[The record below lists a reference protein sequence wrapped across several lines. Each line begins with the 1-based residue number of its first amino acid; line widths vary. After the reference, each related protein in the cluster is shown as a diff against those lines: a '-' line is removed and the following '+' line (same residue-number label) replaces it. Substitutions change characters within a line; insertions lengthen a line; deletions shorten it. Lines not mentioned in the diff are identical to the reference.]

1 MISFIDNF
9 KFKTD
14 NLKVFNRMSE
24 ISGKTVVVDLGDRSY
39 PIMISHNTYSDIGQW
54 FTKYCGPKKA
64 IIITDDNVNPLYSR
78 NVVEGLQA
86 TGITTHIISVAP
98 GENAKSLSILST
110 IYDALFDCKAERSD
124 AVVALGG
131 GVIGDLAGYAAASF
145 KRGLKYVQ
153 VPTTLLAMVDS
164 AVGGKTGIN
173 HSRGKNM
180 IGAFHQPDLVYSD
193 IHTLNTLPK
202 RERSCGM
209 AETIKHAIIQDSKFF
224 THLENN
230 IDAINHL
237 EQQLMINLV
246 ERNCQIKA
254 NVVAQDEKEHG
265 VRGYLNFG
273 HTIGHTFETVMKAN
287 GFHHGEAIALGMVAE
302 LRMAVKRNMFTQG
315 DLEKVVAMFVAYGLP
330 VSLDEI
336 FPTDALY
343 EAMKQ
348 DKKVSGGKIKFAIP
362 TQIGQCTFVNDFT
375 ESEIKWA
382 INTLAK

>member
-1 MISFIDNF
+1 MVIL
-9 KFKTD
+9 
-14 NLKVFNRMSE
+14 NLIRTTSRFFYLMSE
-24 ISGKTVVVDLGDRSY
+24 FSGNTVQVDLGERSY
-39 PIMISHNTYSDIGQW
+39 PIMISHNTYTNIGPW

-64 IIITDDNVNPLYSR
+64 IIITDDNVNPLYSEK
-78 NVVEGLQA
+78 VSAGLHTSDIA
-86 TGITTHIISVAP
+86 THIISVAP
-98 GENAKSLSILST
+98 GEGAKSLAILST
-110 IYDALFDCKAERSD
+110 IYDALFDCKAERAD

-131 GVIGDLAGYAAASF
+131 GVVGDLAGYAAASF

-164 AVGGKTGIN
+164 SVGGKTGIN
-173 HSRGKNM
+173 HPRGKNM

-193 IHTLNTLPK
+193 IYSLNTLPK
-202 RERSCGM
+202 RELSCGM
-209 AETIKHAIIQDSKFF
+209 AETIKHAVIQDSAFF

-230 IDAINHL
+230 INGINNL
-237 EQQLMINLV
+237 DEQLMINLV

-254 NVVAQDEKEHG
+254 DIVAQDEKEHG

-315 DLEKVVAMFVAYGLP
+315 DLEKVIALFEAYGLP
-330 VSLDEI
+330 VSLDET

-343 EAMKQ
+343 DAMKQ

-362 TQIGQCTFVNDFT
+362 TQIGECTFVNDFS
-375 ESEIKWA
+375 ESEVKWA
-382 INTLAK
+382 IDTLGNY